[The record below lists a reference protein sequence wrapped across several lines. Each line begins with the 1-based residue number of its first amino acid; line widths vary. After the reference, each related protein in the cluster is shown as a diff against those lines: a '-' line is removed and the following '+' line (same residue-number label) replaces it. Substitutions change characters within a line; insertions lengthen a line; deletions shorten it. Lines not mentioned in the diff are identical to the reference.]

1 MPAARPKRVV
11 VVPEPG
17 IAPGLRIQLP
27 EGKPFKITLPVA
39 TEQEGWIMVPTAGG
53 VGTPG
58 GAFMITLAE
67 AGEVH
72 PAALVTV

>member
-1 MPAARPKRVV
+1 MVV
-11 VVPEPG
+11 VVPVP
-17 IAPGLRIQLP
+17 AKTPGLRVQFP

-39 TEQEGWIMVPTAGG
+39 TEQEGWVMAPTTGG
-53 VGTPG
+53 DGTSG
-58 GAFMITLAE
+58 GEFMITLAE